1 MEGYFTFQWGAS
13 FSDGEDFIFKW
24 GEVPHGGGVIGF
36 DGRGM
41 FEKIRWIGGVP
52 PCLPLR
58 ETLEIS
64 VLP

>member
-1 MEGYFTFQWGAS
+1 M
-13 FSDGEDFIFKW
+13 
-24 GEVPHGGGVIGF
+24 GGGVIGF